1 MASEKCRDNK
11 NTSRDIITRQSLASL
26 ADNFS
31 APYIGY
37 YLASLTSSGL
47 LQGVLQFSV
56 NSLPTTAQI
65 LLGPFL
71 DRLRRYILTL
81 LITSITASL
90 LWIVIS
96 LTTDPLQIVT
106 IYTLRAVVVGLAG
119 LSLTSFIGVFFI
131 DARVRS
137 RVLSLVTL
145 VSQITALL
153 AFLIVSL
160 LPSPSVEILRSMFI
174 VSGLISL
181 GASIIWI
188 KLLELDKCVSRTS
201 ETRTTSFFGS
211 IRIILRNRSFMK
223 FNTAFSAY
231 ILVMSI
237 AWPYF
242 PMAQRNLYRFTVAEL
257 AILNILGTLSTMISQ
272 YILMRIIDRVNLK
285 TLIIISRAGF
295 IIPPLFYAISPNTEL
310 IYLSNI
316 LVGPFGAIGNVVITL
331 YVYETSVKGL
341 QASHLAFLNF
351 SQGIAAAIG
360 SLTGGVLMDWLLRSY
375 GVDGLRIGFAISTVL
390 RGLLTIPFL
399 KIDDVRI
406 KP

>member
-1 MASEKCRDNK
+1 MALEECRDNK
-11 NTSRDIITRQSLASL
+11 NASREIVARQSLASL

-47 LQGVLQFSV
+47 LQGILQFSV

-71 DRLRRYILTL
+71 DKMGRYVLTL

-96 LTTDPLQIVT
+96 LTTDPLHIVA
-106 IYTLRAVVVGLAG
+106 IYTLRAVIVGLAG

-131 DARVRS
+131 DARLRS

-145 VSQITALL
+145 ASQLTALI
-153 AFLIVSL
+153 AFLIMGL
-160 LPSPSVEILRSMFI
+160 LPISSVDILRTMFI
-174 VSGLISL
+174 ISGLISL
-181 GASIIWI
+181 GASIIWFR
-188 KLLELDKCVSRTS
+188 LLKLDKCIAGSS
-201 ETRTTSFFGS
+201 GTRRQSFFGS
-211 IRIILRNRSFMK
+211 IKTILKNKSFMK
-223 FNTAFSAY
+223 FDISFSAY

-242 PMAQRNLYRFTVAEL
+242 PMAQRNLYKMTVAEL

-272 YILMRIIDRVNLK
+272 YILMRVIDRVSLK
-285 TLIIISRAGF
+285 KIIIIGRAGF
-295 IIPPLFYAISPNTEL
+295 IIPPLFYAVSPNIEL
-310 IYLSNI
+310 IYISNI
-316 LVGPFGAIGNVVITL
+316 LTGPFSAIGNVAITL
-331 YVYETSVKGL
+331 YVYETSIKGL

-351 SQGIAAAIG
+351 SQGITAAIG